1 MKKSI
6 KLEKIIGIILLI
18 PPLLGVIFFI
28 LTIFGATGDI
38 PTMKNLSADWS
49 GSFGYAYDSGGGGY
63 SSSAPI
69 YLGLMAIAGALL
81 LKGTGKDLNQ

>member
-1 MKKSI
+1 MNKSI

-28 LTIFGATGDI
+28 LSIFGASGDI
-38 PTMKNLSADWS
+38 PNLRTLSFDWT
-49 GSFGYAYDSGGGGY
+49 GAGDGY
-63 SSSAPI
+63 SSTAPI

-81 LKGTGKDLNQ
+81 LKGTGKDLKQ